1 MSIVVF
7 NPNGTKSKH
16 CSIAVDGRCFRFS
29 RANVKGY
36 AQEFRCCDYKC
47 PARVLFNSPD
57 NFVVSVDHLA
67 CVFDHRKEL
76 RSRMRLAKAY
86 EVLQQ
91 NLTDPPHKIIEK
103 VQLLLA
109 DEMTGA
115 ERHALQTFISRKRT
129 EILGRQCRDANS
141 SVIPD
146 SLRVTAT
153 PVSPEHPDNSFLLF
167 DSNEHERDAS
177 SRILIFASEDM
188 RFKASMA
195 TELFADGTY
204 RIVPNGFATLYTI
217 HSIVKGVPYPV
228 FFCLTQNE
236 REGTFVSIL
245 NVVRPYLKKFDASGV
260 VHTDCQRSAINAF
273 KRTFGCKVKL
283 CLFHINQALWR
294 YVSKVGLAP
303 AYNDTTRPRLHAW
316 IRRLMAFPFTK
327 QERME
332 SCFHDCFEVMA
343 MDGALGVEE
352 EYRDKFREVVAYYKR
367 FWLEE
372 IGPEMICQWDEV
384 NRTNNHAEAFHRGI
398 ASAVQVAHPQTLV
411 LIQLLANLEREAM
424 LRFDAQRSGKD
435 VQPRDRR
442 LDDLEASIANSMKSN
457 ADGLFRNDAEYL
469 SAIAKSYVE
478 YNHWIKAARFRN
490 NTALIRRVGDVKDA
504 VLKALDDQNLVV
516 FGEDVSTDTAG
527 EVERV
532 FVDADF
538 NSEILF
544 DATPTLSEGRD
555 DVVHAVV
562 YPVNRES
569 DVPMEIC
576 PEEVVSD
583 KRHNET
589 KPRVCDSTKG
599 MPPRK
604 RRRTLLQRMKG
615 KR

>member
-1 MSIVVF
+1 
-7 NPNGTKSKH
+7 
-16 CSIAVDGRCFRFS
+16 
-29 RANVKGY
+29 
-36 AQEFRCCDYKC
+36 
-47 PARVLFNSPD
+47 
-57 NFVVSVDHLA
+57 
-67 CVFDHRKEL
+67 
-76 RSRMRLAKAY
+76 
-86 EVLQQ
+86 
-91 NLTDPPHKIIEK
+91 
-103 VQLLLA
+103 
-109 DEMTGA
+109 
-115 ERHALQTFISRKRT
+115 
-129 EILGRQCRDANS
+129 
-141 SVIPD
+141 
-146 SLRVTAT
+146 
-153 PVSPEHPDNSFLLF
+153 
-167 DSNEHERDAS
+167 
-177 SRILIFASEDM
+177 
-188 RFKASMA
+188 
-195 TELFADGTY
+195 
-204 RIVPNGFATLYTI
+204 
-217 HSIVKGVPYPV
+217 
-228 FFCLTQNE
+228 
-236 REGTFVSIL
+236 
-245 NVVRPYLKKFDASGV
+245 
-260 VHTDCQRSAINAF
+260 
-273 KRTFGCKVKL
+273 
-283 CLFHINQALWR
+283 
-294 YVSKVGLAP
+294 
-303 AYNDTTRPRLHAW
+303 
-316 IRRLMAFPFTK
+316 MAFPFTRR
-327 QERME
+327 ERME

-343 MDGALGVEE
+343 MDDALGVEE
-352 EYRDKFREVVAYYKR
+352 EFCDKFREVVAYYRR

-589 KPRVCDSTKG
+589 KPRVCDSTKS